1 MPRLL
6 KWCLIIGI
14 PCCVLG
20 ANWSMPGSWLY
31 PAKLNVTEPI
41 WSATI
46 SFLPKTSA
54 DWAVI
59 LIQRRLIEAGILA
72 NQGKLNALDI
82 VNYKSKI
89 NDRLDFVK
97 AKITD
102 MSSSTDRLLDGAAV
116 ASNLEAV
123 YNGGIDGIKQKSDNN
138 DIKDFVDLLS
148 TQQQD
153 ISTIRAGIEDSI
165 TQKID
170 EHSAFTVMD
179 NKLYE
184 LDQNIRTVQLTLD
197 NNRSNLS
204 DEQFTGAGKLLDA
217 SKTGLEEARGLHNGE
232 QSKFAFVAAN
242 KAERAELE
250 AKVFLDIMTYK

>member
-1 MPRLL
+1 MGRLL
-6 KWCLIIGI
+6 KFALIIGVPLCI
-14 PCCVLG
+14 IS

-31 PAKLNVTEPI
+31 PVKLNVTEPI
-41 WSATI
+41 WSASI

-72 NQGKLNALDI
+72 NQGKLTSLEI
-82 VNYKSKI
+82 INYKSKI
-89 NDRLDFVK
+89 NGRLDFVK
-97 AKITD
+97 TKISD
-102 MSSSTDRLLDGAAV
+102 MSSANDRLLDGASV

-123 YNGGIDGIKQKSDNN
+123 YNGGIDGIKQKADNSDV
-138 DIKDFVDLLS
+138 KDFIDQLS
-148 TQQQD
+148 SQQQD
-153 ISTIRAGIEDSI
+153 IATIRSGLEDSV

-197 NNRSNLS
+197 NNRSNLT
-204 DEQFTGAGKLLDA
+204 DDQFTGAGKLLDDA
-217 SKTGLEEARGLHNGE
+217 KQSLEEARGLHNGE
-232 QSKFAFVAAN
+232 QSKFAFVTAN
-242 KAERAELE
+242 KGERAELE
-250 AKVFLDIMTYK
+250 AKVFLDIMTFK